1 MKTALRHLLRDRR
14 RSLLT
19 LLAVMIP
26 VYILVLMFGLISGE
40 MRGMFEGAVN
50 LETGHFQIQKVEEH
64 PEGGALPLIDDPGKL
79 LAIVDRSKGVAWHTV
94 RLDLPA
100 LAAVGNRSQGI
111 VVQGVIPD
119 EISRIN
125 PIKSLIV
132 SGKYLSGNGRSAVV
146 GSALARLLHLKVG
159 DKLVLLGAHP
169 DSGLGVAKA
178 TVAGIFDAPDE
189 TMNRSIVQVDVGL
202 ARQLVNRPH
211 AATAIIGYV
220 SGVNGPWDAWKI
232 DRIVGELR
240 AEIPS
245 GYKVLDWRE
254 LSPALATYMR
264 IARPVLSIFAG
275 IFFVLGGLVVLNTV
289 YLSVL
294 ERTHELGVI
303 ISLGASGRQVMRMI
317 LTEAGILGVAG
328 GISGALSGTVLVWIV
343 EMLGGLRLPGPYTRF
358 FKAIGMTPLLHLR
371 VTPIEVLGS
380 ALAMIGVA
388 ILSAWYP
395 AHHAAKLEPME
406 AIRNVR

>member
-1 MKTALRHLLRDRR
+1 MKTALRHLTRDRR
-14 RSLLT
+14 RSILT

-26 VYILVLMFGLISGE
+26 VYILVLMFGIISGE
-40 MRGMFEGAVN
+40 MRSMFEGAVN
-50 LETGHFQIQKVEEH
+50 LETGHFQIQKVEGH
-64 PEGGALPLIDDPGKL
+64 PTGGALPLIDNPGKIL
-79 LAIVDRSKGVAWHTV
+79 SIVDRDKAVAWHTV

-100 LAAVGNRSQGI
+100 LAAAGDRSQGI
-111 VVQGVIPD
+111 VVQGVVPD

-132 SGKYLSGNGRSAVV
+132 SGKYLSDDGNSAVI
-146 GSALARLLHLKVG
+146 GTALARLLNLKVG
-159 DKLVLLGAHP
+159 DQLILLGAHP
-169 DSGLGVAKA
+169 DAGLGVAKA

-202 ARQLVNRPH
+202 ARQLVNRPL
-211 AATAIIGYV
+211 AITTIIGYV
-220 SGVNGPWDAWKI
+220 ADVEGPWDTWKI
-232 DRIVGELR
+232 DRVVDELR

-245 GYKVLDWRE
+245 GYRVLDWRG

-264 IARPVLSIFAG
+264 IARPVLSVFAG

-294 ERTHELGVI
+294 ERTHELGII
-303 ISLGASGRQVMRMI
+303 ISLGASRRQVMRMI

-328 GISGALSGTVLVWIV
+328 GISGALGGTALVWIV
-343 EMLGGLRLPGPYTRF
+343 ELLGGLRLPGPYTRF
-358 FKAIGMTPLLHLR
+358 LKAIGMTPLLHLR
-371 VTPIEVLGS
+371 VTPIEVVGS

-395 AHHAAKLEPME
+395 AHHAAQLEPME